1 MDAFNIHYPFEAYCS
16 CRHLGCRKVYKLGK
30 KSIRRRA
37 RARVKR
43 AVREEVSRI

>member
-16 CRHLGCRKVYKLGK
+16 CRDCRKAYKLGK
-30 KSIRRRA
+30 KSIRRIA